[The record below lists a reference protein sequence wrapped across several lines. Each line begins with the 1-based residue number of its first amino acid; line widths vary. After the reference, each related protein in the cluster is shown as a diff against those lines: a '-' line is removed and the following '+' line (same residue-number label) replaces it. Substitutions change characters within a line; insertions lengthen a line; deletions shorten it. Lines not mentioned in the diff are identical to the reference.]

1 MAHIVVVDPDQAF
14 ATLLVEELKRQGH
27 DVDHLLDSST
37 VLDVADS
44 SSPDMMMLD
53 MGLKDPD
60 AISLARQLRE
70 QYPALRLVL
79 VPVIGEQLSV
89 EADELGLQGIL
100 PKPFFIPELP
110 AQIQAALE
118 APLSETPSTE
128 TGVTSTGTPTTDA
141 TEREPEGELEHK
153 RPSLPQEEVSINPP
167 TRHESGEES
176 TLARSEE
183 PAADSV
189 DRWGLSYE
197 AVQANHKQIQSAM
210 DALAQ
215 ELAADSVLLTLGRRM
230 ITSVGMLNENEADSV
245 ARAVV
250 HGWMTSD
257 KVARV
262 LGCEQQNYEQSIAGD
277 GYMLYAI
284 SVDVNAILAVV
295 IRGGSPLGLLRHR
308 ARGVVEQIREICA

>member
-1 MAHIVVVDPDQAF
+1 MAYIVVVDPDQAF

-27 DVDHLLDSST
+27 DVDHLLDGST

-53 MGLKDPD
+53 MGLKNPD

-70 QYPALRLVL
+70 QHPALRLVL
-79 VPVIGEQLSV
+79 VPMIGEQLSV
-89 EADELGLQGIL
+89 EVDELGLQGVL

-110 AQIQAALE
+110 AQIQAALD
-118 APLSETPSTE
+118 APLSGAALPSAE
-128 TGVTSTGTPTTDA
+128 PDGVPPAHDVVA
-141 TEREPEGELEHK
+141 EPEEEFERES
-153 RPSLPQEEVSINPP
+153 PSQPREEVSIDQPME
-167 TRHESGEES
+167 R
-176 TLARSEE
+176 E
-183 PAADSV
+183 PAERLSESSTSSV
-189 DRWGLSYE
+189 ERWGLSYE
-197 AVQANHKQIQSAM
+197 AVQANHKQIQDAM

-262 LGCEQQNYEQSIAGD
+262 LGCEQQNYEQSITGD

-295 IRGGSPLGLLRHR
+295 IRGSSPLGLLRHR